1 MLIKKNELKITL
13 SQNDINKCKKK
24 FYRCRLFRASRVALV
39 VAEQDDD
46 EDEVLANGEH
56 VYR

>member
-1 MLIKKNELKITL
+1 MLNFKNEFKITNMIAKIFLIKI
-13 SQNDINKCKKK
+13 
-24 FYRCRLFRASRVALV
+24 FYRRRLFRASRVAFV

-56 VYR
+56 VHR